1 MTNMH
6 KKLQQK
12 QHEKREKGELSGDKH
27 PISSVIQICSFY
39 LVLETWCAVAV
50 SQVPPAGN
58 KEHFVC
64 NMITCYM

>member
-1 MTNMH
+1 MTTVH

-12 QHEKREKGELSGDKH
+12 QYDEGELT
-27 PISSVIQICSFY
+27 ISSVIQIHSFY

-64 NMITCYM
+64 NMIRVTTNMLHVNK